1 MPYDPDS
8 GLVFTEKVVKRAR
21 SKNEEL
27 RCENRCTGRRPDY
40 VPPENGPASLVDLSM
55 LKILRSLDMLEAD
68 SLSTVP
74 STLLENI
81 WKAITRS

>member
-8 GLVFTEKVVKRAR
+8 GLVFTEKVVKRVR
-21 SKNEEL
+21 NKNEEL
-27 RCENRCTGRRPDY
+27 ERETKCTGRRPDY